1 MLHGVSVYVIQTL
14 ILSVTQ
20 YIFEE
25 FGIEPDEL
33 IVREVNH

>member
-1 MLHGVSVYVIQTL
+1 MLHGVLVYVIQTL
-14 ILSVTQ
+14 ILSVPQ
-20 YIFEE
+20 HISEE